1 MITYVFDKKKA
12 VPLYMQLYRSIKED
26 IEQGKLTSGTRLPSK
41 RSFAENLGVSTI
53 TVENAYEKLVSE
65 GYIRSVSRS
74 GFFVEDI
81 ELPVSLDGRGTS
93 GVGADENK
101 IKRTAG
107 FSGEEAVEIKYDF
120 TSNMTVKTVSPF
132 LTWSKIARKVMAENQ
147 DEILTV
153 APSNGTQVLRYA
165 IARHIWGF
173 RGMNVNPENIVIG
186 AGTEYLYSLIIQLLG
201 RDKIYALEEPG
212 YDKIAKVYTANGV
225 AIRYI
230 PLDENGID
238 IDRLSES
245 DADIFHISPTHHFPT
260 GIVTQVARRYEIL
273 RLAEERGDCYIIE
286 DDYDSELGTGGKPMQ
301 TLMEMD
307 RGGRVIYMNTFTKT
321 LSATIRI
328 SYMILPDELAEK
340 FHKNLGFY
348 SCTVS
353 NFQQYTL
360 ARFIDEGFFESRI
373 RRLRRYYAKEK
384 EVLIKELSR
393 YRSFETATLGEKG
406 AGQHILIYLWH
417 RGKDNVDS
425 IIKAKALSNGIKINT
440 LSDYYRDKSE
450 GTGVLVLNYSS
461 IPIEE
466 IPAAVK
472 LLDEAIG

>member
-12 VPLYMQLYRSIKED
+12 VPLYMQLYRFIKDD
-26 IEQGKLTSGTRLPSK
+26 IEQGKLPSGTRLPSK
-41 RSFAENLGVSTI
+41 RNFAENLGVSTI

-81 ELPVSLDGRGTS
+81 ELPVSSDY
-93 GVGADENK
+93 
-101 IKRTAG
+101 
-107 FSGEEAVEIKYDF
+107 GEGSCAKAKGEKKAPGLPVQEVDDIKYDF
-120 TSNMTVKTVSPF
+120 TSNMTIKALHPF
-132 LTWSKIARKVMAENQ
+132 STWSKLTRKVMADKQ

-153 APSNGTQVLRYA
+153 APSNGIRELRYA

-201 RDKIYALEEPG
+201 RDKVYALEEPG

-225 AIRYI
+225 DIRYI

-260 GIVTQVARRYEIL
+260 GIVTQVARRNEIL

-286 DDYDSELGTGGKPMQ
+286 DDYDSELGTGGKPMP

-328 SYMILPDELAEK
+328 SYMILPDELAER

-353 NFQQYTL
+353 NLQQYTL
-360 ARFIDEGFFESRI
+360 ASFIDEGFFESRI
-373 RRLRRYYAKEK
+373 RRLRRYYAREK

-406 AGQHILIYLWH
+406 AGQHILIYLWL